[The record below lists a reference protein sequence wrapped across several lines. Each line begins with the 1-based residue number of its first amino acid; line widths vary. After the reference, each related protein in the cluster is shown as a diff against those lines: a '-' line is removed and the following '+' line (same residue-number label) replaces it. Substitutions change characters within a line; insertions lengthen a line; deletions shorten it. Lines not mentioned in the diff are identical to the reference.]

1 MDINPTGQS
10 VTFAPHQEHLEE
22 EQTVCMEDN
31 GPLGGTDEEED
42 QLSDTL
48 FMINEYR
55 DEKDTT
61 PPSCSIETKMM
72 IKWRGRWRMLSSPG
86 AAGRDASFLLSSI

>member
-1 MDINPTGQS
+1 MNPTGHS

-31 GPLGGTDEEED
+31 GPLGETDEEED

-61 PPSCSIETKMM
+61 PPSCSVRSQDDDKVEGEVEIVVFTPWGCSE
-72 IKWRGRWRMLSSPG
+72 GR
-86 AAGRDASFLLSSI
+86 